1 MWTFSSA
8 AQKRH
13 WQYWVCLK
21 TQHPNAATLHLLWK
35 EEGGV
40 QLSTRQGVPVASPLE
55 GDFALL
61 CCWHPAECPLHQK
74 AHWTLL
80 RFYTMR
86 TCQSL
91 LFPSLFPSP
100 NCEFQTAASLP
111 LHPQLMLDQH
121 QELYSLYLRSGWNFN
136 LEAMSFL
143 AANYAV
149 WGREKGSA
157 PLVTINYPD
166 HCPQHPS
173 SSP

>member
-1 MWTFSSA
+1 MLQLFTSSER
-8 AQKRH
+8 KREGSSFQQGREYQ
-13 WQYWVCLK
+13 WLVR
-21 TQHPNAATLHLLWK
+21 WK
-35 EEGGV
+35 GKF
-40 QLSTRQGVPVASPLE
+40 P
-55 GDFALL
+55 ALL

-143 AANYAV
+143 TANYAV

>member
-1 MWTFSSA
+1 MLQLFTSSER
-8 AQKRH
+8 KREGSSFQQGREYQWLVH
-13 WQYWVCLK
+13 WK
-21 TQHPNAATLHLLWK
+21 RKFP
-35 EEGGV
+35 
-40 QLSTRQGVPVASPLE
+40 
-55 GDFALL
+55 ALL
-61 CCWHPAECPLHQK
+61 CCWHPAECLLHQK

-80 RFYTMR
+80 RFYAMR

-91 LFPSLFPSP
+91 LLPSLFPPP
-100 NCEFQTAASLP
+100 NCEFQTTASLP

-143 AANYAV
+143 AANYTV

-157 PLVTINYPD
+157 PLATINYPD